1 MNMDITKFLRSLPQG
16 KGARET
22 YSSTIS
28 DLEVTGV
35 SKFYGLF
42 LAILQLRSQDLL
54 PRYDLSNEA
63 DRRQFLGWTVVHGRR
78 EYVALQE
85 LSEFWNELGER
96 ADIPLTIWSGGI
108 TRLLQLAVEERKD
121 LGIDASLANEEDQRR
136 ALAWYWLQGGL
147 NELGVTAGNITY
159 QEKMFWL
166 DSDALSTSR
175 FGLLVDASRPD
186 INAHFKLAG
195 TDSARLYEE
204 WLISAGMVE
213 TSLPLLLHTVPRAWP
228 PAQYPCATDRFPSGV
243 NLIGYAFGELGIG
256 EDVRMAAYALLAAG
270 VPFTI
275 IDFQP
280 GKEIRQADRSVEQWV
295 AERPIYDTNLVC
307 LTALE
312 HLRFYL
318 ERGTDAFAGRYTI
331 GYWPWELHDWPN
343 AWKHCFT
350 LIDEIWASS
359 RHIQRSAQA
368 ATNKTVRYMPMAV
381 KLPEEFNSARD
392 RARWKLPEGA
402 FIFVFSFDGNSFIQ
416 RKNPEAILKAFNEAF
431 SVDDDSVR
439 LLIKCMRPN
448 PQNIAWKTVL
458 GAAESD
464 YRIIILDAML
474 TKSDVL
480 DLYSA
485 CDCFV
490 SLHRAEGFGRGI
502 AEAFLLGLDVVA
514 TDYGGNVDFC
524 RQLGPYNIAHT
535 LIGTSVTDYVEG
547 ADNFWA
553 EPDISHAAIAMKQAA
568 THDSPMDQ
576 QAVFRDNRL
585 HDLFSPAAVGA
596 RYRVHLESLARFR

>member
-1 MNMDITKFLRSLPQG
+1 MDITELLNSLPQE
-16 KGARET
+16 KGARGT
-22 YSSTIS
+22 YSSTIPN
-28 DLEVTGV
+28 LEIAGI

-54 PRYDLSNEA
+54 PIYNLSNEV
-63 DRRQFLGWTVVHGRR
+63 DRRRLLGWMVVHGRS

-85 LSEFWNELGER
+85 LSEFWNELAEP
-96 ADIPLTIWSGGI
+96 ADIPLTKWSNGV
-108 TRLLQLAVEERKD
+108 TRLLKLAIEERKD
-121 LGIDASLANEEDQRR
+121 LGIDPSLTTEEDQRC

-147 NELGVTAGNITY
+147 KELGVTALNITS

-166 DSDALSTSR
+166 NSPTLSTSR
-175 FGLLVDASRPD
+175 FGLLVNASRPD
-186 INAHFKLAG
+186 ISAHFQLAD
-195 TDSARLYEE
+195 TDSAFLYEQ

-213 TSLPLLLHTVPRAWP
+213 TSLPLLLRTVPRAWP
-228 PAQYPCATDRFPSGV
+228 QTKYPGETDQLPSGV

-256 EDVRMAAYALLAAG
+256 EDVRMAAHALQAAG

-295 AERPIYDTNLVC
+295 SGSPLYDTNLIC

-318 ERGTDAFAGRYTI
+318 ERGTSTFNGRYTI
-331 GYWPWELHDWPN
+331 GYWPWELHNWPK
-343 AWKHCFT
+343 AWNHCFT

-359 RHIQRSAQA
+359 HHIQRSIQA
-368 ATNKTVRYMPMAV
+368 ATHKTVRYMPMAV
-381 KLPEEFNSARD
+381 KLPEEFHSVRD
-392 RARWKLPEGA
+392 RARWKLPEKA
-402 FIFVFSFDGNSFIQ
+402 FIFVFSFDGNSFIK
-416 RKNPEAILKAFNEAF
+416 RKNPDAILKAFTEAF
-431 SVDDDSVR
+431 PANDDSVR

-448 PQNIAWKTVL
+448 TGHIAWQNVL
-458 GAAESD
+458 SAAQSD
-464 YRIIILDAML
+464 HRIIILDAML
-474 TKSDVL
+474 TKEDVL
-480 DLYSA
+480 SLYSA

-514 TDYGGNVDFC
+514 TNYGGNVDFC
-524 RQLGPYNIAHT
+524 RQLGPYNIAHRLVNT
-535 LIGTSVTDYVEG
+535 LPTDYVEG

-553 EPDISHAAIAMKQAA
+553 EPDISIAAIAMKHAA
-568 THDSPMDQ
+568 RYEGPVDRR
-576 QAVFRDNRL
+576 AAFYDNRL
-585 HDLFSPAAVGA
+585 HELFSPAAVGGK
-596 RYRVHLESLARFR
+596 YRVHLYSLARFR